1 MRGIGIADALDF
13 LPGFVITPAAKQ
25 GLMNGVLPGYND
37 VLETVG
43 APEVG
48 NTIRLL
54 DEMGELLAVGTRGE
68 GAARDRLKCVD
79 SYRLFADN
87 GRP

>member
-1 MRGIGIADALDF
+1 MS
-13 LPGFVITPAAKQ
+13 
-25 GLMNGVLPGYND
+25 GVLPEFND
-37 VLETVG
+37 VLRTIGV
-43 APEVG
+43 PEDKSA
-48 NTIRLL
+48 IRLL
-54 DEMGELLAVGTRGE
+54 DEAGELLAVGTRGE